1 MFCSYSPVYRDASGF
16 AIAFS
21 GDRRF
26 RSPSPK
32 TNQGRI
38 AKCAQKPVTIRRG
51 GARPSRQQ
59 KTRIKKMFGDFADC
73 ANSPNIF
80 SHMAWPRRE
89 GTRPSHS
96 LMAPIRIG
104 AIRLRHGQGFRVFS
118 VFCNKPSKKGSFRKV
133 PFLHWIERERGTVM
147 PPSQSPPCV
156 SRLCRSALSA
166 IGPVLPGG
174 QVFYAQ
180 KREKLPIRGFSTGER
195 ACYTETKA

>member
-89 GTRPSHS
+89 GTRPSPTPRPRFS
-96 LMAPIRIG
+96 R
-104 AIRLRHGQGFRVFS
+104 FS
-118 VFCNKPSKKGSFRKV
+118 VFCNKPFTS
-133 PFLHWIERERGTVM
+133 
-147 PPSQSPPCV
+147 
-156 SRLCRSALSA
+156 SRRPASA
-166 IGPVLPGG
+166 PGG
-174 QVFYAQ
+174 AGPLRSWAGCLRPGSGPTWSSRDRPARTPARQ
-180 KREKLPIRGFSTGER
+180 R
-195 ACYTETKA
+195 ARCCGSGARRRAAGPR

>member
-89 GTRPSHS
+89 GTRPS
-96 LMAPIRIG
+96 PTRFFRILQQALAFAARRERSPDHAAVFRPRAYSAAG
-104 AIRLRHGQGFRVFS
+104 CGQGKAFLKTRRPIDGTS
-118 VFCNKPSKKGSFRKV
+118 GRCRGDRARGS
-133 PFLHWIERERGTVM
+133 PH
-147 PPSQSPPCV
+147 
-156 SRLCRSALSA
+156 
-166 IGPVLPGG
+166 
-174 QVFYAQ
+174 
-180 KREKLPIRGFSTGER
+180 GFQTPR
-195 ACYTETKA
+195 